1 MTLSMDRNNFA
12 LYVHELRNQ
21 CIFAETAIGLFNQ
34 SIEKQSKMGAFF
46 ALQSFLTAASQVA
59 RLLWPNR
66 VKGKRRAETL
76 RAALGIPANYP
87 LNDERLLNFWEWSD
101 EKTDN
106 WIQSSKNQI
115 IAFDYFGPA
124 VELKPVP
131 PKDEH
136 IYRAYDPT
144 TRLFHYRGEVYN
156 IQLIVS
162 RIAEIAARINQAHDQ
177 LFPKPQQEAKAGE
190 AGDAAAG
197 QAPAGAEAND
207 AAAAPA
213 EAPANDAPA
222 AEEATQNA

>member
-177 LFPKPQQEAKAGE
+177 LFPKPQQEAT
-190 AGDAAAG
+190 AGDAGEG
-197 QAPAGAEAND
+197 QVSSGEQAND